1 MMLAMGSVVIGHTVW
16 ANINAQTDFGT
27 ALTASFFAIVTLL
40 LAITS
45 YQQANSVDRASGYR
59 RAVRNLDDLDAWH
72 LELTRRGLPL
82 GAAQSSLD
90 TRDTTFPWA
99 TLRAYGIRVMLIG
112 VVATLYLCVLMS
124 IGVAVR
130 LSGHVPA
137 FSWWMVKLLFIYW
150 LYGMTVVL
158 VVGVASFLR
167 WTAPPPARARW
178 LLEITAHVV
187 RWGYFILAT
196 LLTAADWIA
205 NGVDAGLFSYH
216 IFLLTPAIAW
226 WVLWSSRRWPNAR
239 IPGFLGGHFWGLVDW
254 SIQNNRRIH
263 RHRRDN
269 LLRDELDEISYRPEA
284 GRYDTATVLRVR
296 RAFD

>member
-1 MMLAMGSVVIGHTVW
+1 
-16 ANINAQTDFGT
+16 
-27 ALTASFFAIVTLL
+27 
-40 LAITS
+40 
-45 YQQANSVDRASGYR
+45 
-59 RAVRNLDDLDAWH
+59 
-72 LELTRRGLPL
+72 
-82 GAAQSSLD
+82 
-90 TRDTTFPWA
+90 
-99 TLRAYGIRVMLIG
+99 
-112 VVATLYLCVLMS
+112 
-124 IGVAVR
+124 
-130 LSGHVPA
+130 
-137 FSWWMVKLLFIYW
+137 MVKLLFIYW

-167 WTAPPPARARW
+167 WTAPPPARTRW

-187 RWGYFILAT
+187 RWGYFTLAT

-205 NGVDAGLFSYH
+205 NGVDAGLFSFG

-263 RHRRDN
+263 RHQRDN
-269 LLRDELDEISYRPEA
+269 LLRDEMDEISYRPEA